1 MPPPQWKKNKKQKN
15 RQKLKEKKMEKKK
28 KGIFAYSM
36 VEG

>member
-15 RQKLKEKKMEKKK
+15 RQKLKEKKIEKNK

>member
-1 MPPPQWKKNKKQKN
+1 MPPTQWKKKQKN
-15 RQKLKEKKMEKKK
+15 RQKLKEKKIEKKK